1 VHLSL
6 SILALASVLTAP
18 PPAEERI
25 DQETVARIKMEGFQR
40 SQVMDV
46 LFQLTDVYGP
56 RLHGSE
62 NYDKAALWSRD
73 RLREWGLDSAELES
87 WPSPVPGWS
96 LAAFSIELLEP
107 SYQRLIGYP
116 MAWTPGTDGVVE
128 GVPVLVSIAGE
139 GDFEAHRGKLQ
150 GKIVLNGKVES
161 VGAGGDE
168 PERLPPEEIERI
180 RSAIDP
186 GKPRDYWDED
196 AEWKEEE
203 AKELKIPRFFR
214 EERAPAD

>member
-1 VHLSL
+1 MHLSL

-25 DQETVARIKMEGFQR
+25 DQQTIARIKMEGFQR

-96 LAAFSIELLEP
+96 LAAFSI
-107 SYQRLIGYP
+107 
-116 MAWTPGTDGVVE
+116 
-128 GVPVLVSIAGE
+128 
-139 GDFEAHRGKLQ
+139 
-150 GKIVLNGKVES
+150 
-161 VGAGGDE
+161 
-168 PERLPPEEIERI
+168 
-180 RSAIDP
+180 
-186 GKPRDYWDED
+186 
-196 AEWKEEE
+196 
-203 AKELKIPRFFR
+203 
-214 EERAPAD
+214 